1 MLSKEK
7 QMELLEAFDLTKSYR
22 AAAQLCGVDHHTVKR
37 VVVARATGYAPD
49 DTVRTKVARPFTDKI
64 EELVDRS
71 SGKIRADVVHER
83 LVAMG
88 YSGSERT
95 TRRVVATI
103 KTELRHQTHRI
114 YRPWIPEPGLWLQYD
129 FGTGPTIDGSKTI
142 LFCAWAAWSRFR
154 VILPLADRTMP
165 SVIAALDRTFRLLGG
180 TPTYVLTD
188 NEKTVTD
195 GFVCGM
201 AIRNTMALSVAAYYG
216 TALHTCVP
224 YDPES
229 KGGVESTVKLAK
241 ADLVPTTA
249 NLLPAYSSFA
259 ELATACAA
267 QMDKLNTRVHT
278 VTRRVPTEMLE
289 IEREHL
295 HAIPDAPYVAA
306 FGVTRSV
313 GWSSTIS
320 FDGARYSVPHVHAG
334 TRVWVRR
341 AADEVVIVTGSGL
354 GATEI
359 ARHRAVRP
367 GHASITDGHYPSR
380 PVSPGARRPRA
391 TSDVEA
397 RFLSL
402 GEGAVR
408 YVIEAASSGA
418 RRITARMQEALVL
431 SSLHG
436 KEALDEALGL
446 AAFAGRFLEGDLES
460 ILVHASTTPPVSV
473 PPAAHSLARG
483 TGAWSG
489 FTSTSGDEVTE

>member
-37 VVVARATGYAPD
+37 VVAARAMGY
-49 DTVRTKVARPFTDKI
+49 TTNVVRTTVARPFTDKI
-64 EELVDRS
+64 EELVERS
-71 SGKIRADVVHER
+71 SGKIRADVVHKR

-88 YSGSERT
+88 YTGSERT
-95 TRRVVATI
+95 TRRVVAMI
-103 KTELRHQTHRI
+103 KTERRHQTHRI

-129 FGTGPTIDGSKTI
+129 FGTGPQIGGCKTT
-142 LFCAWAAWSRFR
+142 LFCAWLAWSRFR
-154 VILPLADRTMP
+154 VIIALVDRTMA
-165 SVIAALDRTFRLLGG
+165 SVIAAMDRTLRIVGG
-180 TPTYVLTD
+180 APTYVLTD

-195 GFVCGM
+195 GFVCGL
-201 AIRNTMALSVAAYYG
+201 AIRNTTALSVATYYG

-229 KGGVESTVKLAK
+229 KGGAESTVKLAK

-249 NLLPAYSSFA
+249 NLRPAYSSFA
-259 ELATACAA
+259 ELEAACVA
-267 QMDKLNTRVHT
+267 QMDELNSRVHA
-278 VTRRVPTEMLE
+278 VTRRVPAEMLE
-289 IEREHL
+289 VEREHL
-295 HAIPDAPYVAA
+295 HAIPDSPYVAA

-313 GWSSTIS
+313 GWSSTVS

-341 AADEVVIVTGSGL
+341 SGDEVVIVAGTGS

-359 ARHRAVRP
+359 ARHQAVAP
-367 GHASITDGHYPSR
+367 GHASITDAHYPNR
-380 PVSPGARRPRA
+380 PVSPGGRRPRA
-391 TSDVEA
+391 TSEVEE
-397 RFLSL
+397 RFLGL
-402 GEGAVR
+402 GEGAAR
-408 YVIEAASSGA
+408 YVIEAAASGA
-418 RRITARMQEALVL
+418 RRITARMQEALAL
-431 SSLHG
+431 ASLHG

-460 ILVHASTTPPVSV
+460 ILVHARTSQPVLG

-489 FTSTSGDEVTE
+489 FSSNGADEVTG